1 MSTEFPLQVVAT
13 ADLPMEHGVADGFP
27 EAATANTEGAL
38 TPKSKR
44 RKTQREYAQRKRE
57 KKKEADKDNPAKE
70 KERKGRETAARK
82 QRVGYNTP
90 YAQTSRKRPRQQ
102 SGCVCESTFIEWN
115 L

>member
-1 MSTEFPLQVVAT
+1 MNTEFPLQVVAN
-13 ADLPMEHGVADGFP
+13 ADLPMEHGVADGLP
-27 EAATANTEGAL
+27 EAAAANSEGAL

>member
-1 MSTEFPLQVVAT
+1 MQVVAN
-13 ADLPMEHGVADGFP
+13 ADLPMGHGVADGFP